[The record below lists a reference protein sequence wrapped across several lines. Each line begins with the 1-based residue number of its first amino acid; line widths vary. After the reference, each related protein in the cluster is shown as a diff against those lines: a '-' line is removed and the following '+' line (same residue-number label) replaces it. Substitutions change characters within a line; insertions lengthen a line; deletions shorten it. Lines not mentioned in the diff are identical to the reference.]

1 MSESND
7 RNKSAVRF
15 ARWVFL
21 LAGIYGVLV
30 VTPNYFLETKMGQDY
45 PPAITHAE
53 YFYGFA
59 GVALAWQVA
68 FLNIATDPARYWLI
82 MLPSA
87 LEKFSFAGALYWLHF
102 SRGLP
107 AILLVFGTIDLLLG
121 VLFLIAFARLGG
133 GAQKGSTG

>member
-1 MSESND
+1 MTRSPIT
-7 RNKSAVRF
+7 F
-15 ARWVFL
+15 ARWLFL

-30 VTPNYFLETKMGQDY
+30 VSPNYFLETKMGQDY

-68 FLNIATDPARYWLI
+68 FLIIAIDPARYWLI
-82 MLPSA
+82 MLPGA

-102 SRGLP
+102 TRGMP
-107 AILLVFGTIDLLLG
+107 AILLVFGTIDLVLG
-121 VLFLIAFARLGG
+121 VLFLVAFARL
-133 GAQKGSTG
+133 ARKYDPDSTG